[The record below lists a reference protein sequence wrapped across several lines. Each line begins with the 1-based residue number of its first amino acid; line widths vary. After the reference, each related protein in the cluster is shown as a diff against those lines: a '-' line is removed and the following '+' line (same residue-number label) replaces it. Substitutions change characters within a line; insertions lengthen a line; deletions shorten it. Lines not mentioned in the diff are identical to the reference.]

1 MDAPP
6 ARLGYAAPPARS
18 HRVRHR
24 FSGRRG
30 LRAARSLLLRD
41 DPRGTRRGHYPRAL
55 PGQGLRR
62 EPRPCPQHRRDRR
75 SVRAHW
81 GAPLPRH
88 RPLELLQRES
98 PADIRVP
105 LRRDRHLR
113 RYSGCGACA
122 RRVRLVGQ
130 SPGARRARRSYP
142 RPPVVR
148 HRRPGLP
155 AWPGR
160 REGGNF
166 FNKELFGPETTLP
179 WGIPIY
185 DAGANFPW
193 DSTTAARHHPL
204 FLYESL
210 LSLLG
215 VIVLLWVG
223 RRFALRLR
231 QGDVLFF
238 YFIWYAL
245 ERSALELLRSD
256 NWRLGA
262 VPVAHIASAVL
273 IAVALAALVLWR
285 GRRPYLD
292 GTPSRD
298 GAPSRDGNASRA
310 IAPNAPGGAD
320 PRSRAAQRRAS
331 RRAASSDDDG
341 SASPDGGDP
350 AGG

>member
-1 MDAPP
+1 MFDIGFQGVVVFGLDVRFYSVMILAGLVAGIILAHFRAKGFGENPDHVLNIAVIGAAFGLIG
-6 ARLGYAAPPARS
+6 ARLYHVIDLWSYYSANPVQIFAFRSGGIGIFGAIAGAA
-18 HRVRHR
+18 
-24 FSGRRG
+24 
-30 LRAARSLLLRD
+30 L
-41 DPRGTRRGHYPRAL
+41 AL
-55 PGQGLRR
+55 
-62 EPRPCPQHRRDRR
+62 
-75 SVRAHW
+75 VVYVW
-81 GAPLPRH
+81 W
-88 RPLELLQRES
+88 
-98 PADIRVP
+98 VN
-105 LRRDRHLR
+105 
-113 RYSGCGACA
+113 
-122 RRVRLVGQ
+122 
-130 SPGARRARRSYP
+130 RRARAGRGDP
-142 RPPVVR
+142 IRALR
-148 HRRPGLP
+148 WFDIGAP
-155 AWPGR
+155 AFLLGQAVGR
-160 REGGNF
+160 WGNF

-193 DSTTAARHHPL
+193 DATTAPRHHPL

-215 VIVLLWVG
+215 VVVLLWIG

-231 QGDVLFF
+231 QGDILFF

-292 GTPSRD
+292 G
-298 GAPSRDGNASRA
+298 APIRDGNASRA
-310 IAPNAPGGAD
+310 VAPNAPGGAE

-331 RRAASSDDDG
+331 RRAASSDDDD

>member
-1 MDAPP
+1 MFDIGFQGVVVFGLDVRFYSVMILAGLVAGIILAHFRAKGFGENPDHVLNIAVIGAAFGLIG
-6 ARLGYAAPPARS
+6 ARLYHVIDLWSYYSANPLQIFAFRSGGIGIFGAIAGAA
-18 HRVRHR
+18 
-24 FSGRRG
+24 
-30 LRAARSLLLRD
+30 L
-41 DPRGTRRGHYPRAL
+41 AL
-55 PGQGLRR
+55 
-62 EPRPCPQHRRDRR
+62 
-75 SVRAHW
+75 VVYVW
-81 GAPLPRH
+81 W
-88 RPLELLQRES
+88 
-98 PADIRVP
+98 VN
-105 LRRDRHLR
+105 
-113 RYSGCGACA
+113 
-122 RRVRLVGQ
+122 
-130 SPGARRARRSYP
+130 RRARAGRGDP
-142 RPPVVR
+142 IRALR
-148 HRRPGLP
+148 WFDIGAP
-155 AWPGR
+155 AFLLGQAVGR
-160 REGGNF
+160 WGNF

-193 DSTTAARHHPL
+193 DATTAPRHHPL

-215 VIVLLWVG
+215 VVVLLWVG
-223 RRFALRLR
+223 RKFALRLR

-285 GRRPYLD
+285 NRRPYLD
-292 GTPSRD
+292 GAPSRD
-298 GAPSRDGNASRA
+298 GTPSRDGNASRA
-310 IAPNAPGGAD
+310 VAPNAPGGAE

-341 SASPDGGDP
+341 SAPPDGGAP